1 MTYVE
6 YKQLNPFQRFA
17 YNTKKFFCNIPHA
30 VAHFFTALGK
40 AIVKFFVGIG
50 KGFANYGKTFVKGD
64 WATKLSYLI
73 FGVGDLSKGKYYK
86 GILFFAV
93 EVLYILYMAFFGWG
107 YLKMFPTLGIQAQRT
122 EYINGVIPKQV
133 PGDNSMLIL
142 LYSVLTLVITVVVF
156 VVYITN
162 IKDAYRHQIMKA
174 NGQKPTSFK
183 YDMKQFLD
191 GKYHITLMS
200 FPVLMIGIFNVLPL
214 IFMILIAFT
223 NYDKQHMPPGTL
235 FTWIGFDNFGSL
247 FNLVEGAKKGYTFIN
262 LTEWTLIWA
271 VAATFSNYIL
281 GMIFAL
287 MINKKG
293 IKFKSLWRT
302 LFVITIAVP
311 QFVSLLLMNQMLQT
325 NGAINI
331 LLSNITNSHVEIQ
344 WLNQDATLARWVVII
359 INCWV
364 GIPYTIL
371 SMSGILMNIPEDLY
385 ESARIDGA
393 GPVKTFTAITLPYM
407 LFVTTPQLITQ
418 FVGNINNFN
427 VIYLLSNG
435 SPTTEKYYQAG
446 ETDIL
451 VTWLFKLTMNS
462 QDYGLAAAIG
472 ILVFVI
478 CATLSLIVYNK
489 LQIKK
494 THCERFCLPVPYCNG
509 FRLDFSVHLSFN
521 AFIPWRC

>member
-122 EYINGVIPKQV
+122 EYINGIIPKQV

-156 VVYITN
+156 AIYIVN

-247 FNLVEGAKKGYTFIN
+247 FNLVEGAKKGYTFIK

-281 GMIFAL
+281 GLIFAL

-311 QFVSLLLMNQMLQT
+311 QFVSLLLMNQMLQS

-385 ESARIDGA
+385 ESAKIDGA
-393 GPVKTFTAITLPYM
+393 SAFQTFMKITLPYM
-407 LFVTTPQLITQ
+407 LFVTTPYLISS

-427 VIYLLSNG
+427 VIYLL
-435 SPTTEKYYQAG
+435 TAG
-446 ETDIL
+446 EPKSTDYYSGAGKTDLL
-451 VTWLFKLTMNS
+451 VTWLYKLTANNK
-462 QDYGLAAAIG
+462 DYNLAAVIG
-472 ILVFVI
+472 IIIFVI
-478 CATLSLIVYNK
+478 CAIASLITYNMSK
-489 LQIKK
+489 SAKD
-494 THCERFCLPVPYCNG
+494 EE
-509 FRLDFSVHLSFN
+509 
-521 AFIPWRC
+521 AFG